1 MANSDPH
8 QGTPAQGILLCLL
21 STLSV
26 AAALLIAPVLPAI
39 AAAFPHDPQ
48 AQTKSILALAVPA
61 LVVALTAPIAGHIV
75 DRFGRKGVLLGALV
89 IYLVCGLLPFVLVDL
104 NQIILS
110 RLGVGLAESGF
121 MTASTAL
128 IGDYFKGARRQ
139 HWLVVQTSTASVAAV
154 VLVAVGGILG
164 GYGWRTPFAVYGLA
178 LLFLPLVMLLVREPK
193 KEAVAADASVS
204 PTGKFPLGQVLPL
217 YVIGLFAAIL
227 FFLVPIQTPFLLT
240 QRGMGAPQIIGLTS
254 AAGGIAVP
262 VGGLI
267 FKFLSKWRLAHIL
280 SVAFAL
286 IASGVTLFVGDG
298 HYVVTCAGIVIT
310 GIGCGITLP
319 AVLTAIMSRLSFA
332 QRGRGTGG
340 WQTAFFL
347 GNFASP
353 VIVLVLTAKMGG
365 LPTALLVFA
374 GAGAVAFVISLLAGL
389 ITPKAQ
395 PVINSPV
402 S

>member
-1 MANSDPH
+1 MANSDPDH
-8 QGTPAQGILLCLL
+8 GTPARGILLCLL

-39 AAAFPHDPQ
+39 AAAFPHDPM
-48 AQTKSILALAVPA
+48 AQTKSVLALAVPA
-61 LVVALTAPIAGHIV
+61 LVVAITAPIAGHIV
-75 DRFGRKGVLLGALV
+75 DRVGRKGVLLASLV
-89 IYLVCGLLPFVLVDL
+89 IYLICGLLPFVLSDL
-104 NQIILS
+104 NQIIAS

-128 IGDYFKGARRQ
+128 IGDYFKGARRE

-164 GYGWRTPFAVYGLA
+164 GFGWRTPFAVYGLA

-193 KEAVAADASVS
+193 KETVSADVPA
-204 PTGKFPLGQVLPL
+204 GKFPLGQVLPL

-286 IASGVTLFVGDG
+286 IAVGVALFAGDG
-298 HYVVTCAGIVIT
+298 RYVVTCAGIVIT

-319 AVLTAIMSRLSFA
+319 AVLTAIMSKLSFA

-353 VIVLVLTAKMGG
+353 VIVLVLTAKLGG
-365 LPTALLVFA
+365 LPTALLAFA
-374 GAGAVAFVISLLAGL
+374 GAGALAFVISLIMGL
-389 ITPKAQ
+389 IAPRAT
-395 PVINSPV
+395 PVINSPA

>member
-1 MANSDPH
+1 MTNTEKGE
-8 QGTPAQGILLCLL
+8 GTVAQGILLCLL

-48 AQTKSILALAVPA
+48 AQTKSVLALAVPA
-61 LVVALTAPIAGHIV
+61 LVVAVTAPFAGQLV
-75 DRFGRKGVLLGALV
+75 DRMGRKGILLLSLVL
-89 IYLVCGLLPFVLVDL
+89 YLASGLLPFVLNDL

-128 IGDYFKGARRQ
+128 IGDYFKGPRRE
-139 HWLVVQTSTASVAAV
+139 HWLVVQTSTASIAAV
-154 VLVAVGGILG
+154 VLTAVGGILG

-193 KEAVAADASVS
+193 KDVVAHDVPA
-204 PTGKFPLGQVLPL
+204 GKFPLGAVLPL

-240 QRGMGAPQIIGLTS
+240 QRGMGAPQVIGLTS

-262 VGGLI
+262 VGGLV
-267 FKFLSKWRLAHIL
+267 FKALSKWRLSHVL
-280 SVAFAL
+280 SLAFGL
-286 IASGVTLFVGDG
+286 IAAGLGLFVGDG
-298 HYVVTCAGIVIT
+298 RYAVTCAGIVIT

-319 AVLTAIMSRLSFA
+319 AVLTAIMSKLAFA

-353 VIVLVLTAKMGG
+353 VIVLALTARLGG
-365 LPTALLVFA
+365 LPTAMLALSAAAA
-374 GAGAVAFVISLLAGL
+374 GAFLISLVAGL
-389 ITPKAQ
+389 LPARSRS
-395 PVINSPV
+395 VVDSPTI
-402 S
+402 